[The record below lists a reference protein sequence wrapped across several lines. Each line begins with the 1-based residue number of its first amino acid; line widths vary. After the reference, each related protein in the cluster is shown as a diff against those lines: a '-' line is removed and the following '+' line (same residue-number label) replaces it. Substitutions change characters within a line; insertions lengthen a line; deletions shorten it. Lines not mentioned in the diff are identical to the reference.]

1 MQNEENKYIFS
12 LRVFKEQEN
21 KRNQGRWSWK
31 AANTAPAETEGLLL
45 KQKGAGVQVYEA
57 MTRTLC
63 QESNLLGLC
72 PGPTIIESFD
82 FEHTVTYCGLK
93 FS

>member
-1 MQNEENKYIFS
+1 MQNDENKYTFS

-31 AANTAPAETEGLLL
+31 AANNLPAETAGLLL
-45 KQKGAGVQVYEA
+45 KWKGAGYRKGVQVYEA

-63 QESNLLGLC
+63 QESNLLGFC
-72 PGPTIIESFD
+72 PGTAIIESFD
-82 FEHTVTYCGLK
+82 LEHVVTY
-93 FS
+93 